1 MKMLLRYSY
10 YPFSMV
16 DFKTIC
22 NFNALLKARTEK
34 KIKIVLLF
42 LLFSK
47 KLETSLISKAFITCT
62 LKRIHIKSKI
72 PQLK

>member
-1 MKMLLRYSY
+1 LNENAFGIYSY
-10 YPFSMV
+10 YLISMV

-22 NFNALLKARTEK
+22 NFNALFQARAEN
-34 KIKIVLLF
+34 IVLF

-62 LKRIHIKSKI
+62 LKKNSY
-72 PQLK
+72 